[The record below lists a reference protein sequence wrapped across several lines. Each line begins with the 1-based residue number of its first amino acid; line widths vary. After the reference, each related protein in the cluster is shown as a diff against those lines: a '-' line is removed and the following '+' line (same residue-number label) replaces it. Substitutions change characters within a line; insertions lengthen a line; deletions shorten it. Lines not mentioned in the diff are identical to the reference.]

1 MLKLLHCSD
10 LHLGSGLH
18 HGRVNP
24 LSGFNTRLEDVLNS
38 FQTCVD
44 RALKEPAD
52 LFLFGGDAFPDATP
66 PPYIQDCFAQQL
78 RRLVDAHIPVV
89 LLVGNHDQ
97 HRQGEG
103 GASLSLYRTLGVPKV
118 VVGDR
123 LGTHRI
129 ETAAGPVQIVTLP
142 WLTHSTLM
150 TRPEM
155 ADSSLS
161 DVKHALLQRLGLAL
175 EAEIRQLDPELPH
188 LLLAHA
194 MIDTAQYG
202 AERFLAVGKGFS
214 LPLSLIAR
222 PCFDYV
228 ALGHVHRHQI
238 LCTDPPV
245 AYSGSPERVD
255 FSEEGEEKGYLWVE
269 IDRPHT
275 RLTFVPLPARRFL
288 TLAVDVSKS
297 ETPETDLLQ
306 TIATAAIPEAI
317 VRLRYKFHPSQVGLI
332 DESALHAALAP
343 AHSYQIQSD
352 LVSQLVPPRLPQ
364 LVEDTPLSPL
374 EALAVYLDWAV
385 PPTNNSTPPSST
397 TANDRQSKHQSNQSN
412 DPSDLQA
419 WRSDLLAAAESL
431 LEEEWNPNPSPQTLP
446 KTSEGKTPYH
456 LNQNDRQLKLFSEF

>member
-10 LHLGSGLH
+10 LHLGSGLN

-24 LSGFNTRLEDVLNS
+24 LSGFNTRLEDFLKA

-44 RALKEPAD
+44 RALGEPVD

-66 PPYIQDCFAQQL
+66 APYIQDCFAQQL

-123 LGTHRI
+123 LETHNI
-129 ETAAGPVQIVTLP
+129 ETAGGIVQIVTLP

-150 TRPEM
+150 TRSDL
-155 ADSSLS
+155 ADASLS
-161 DVKHALLQRLGLAL
+161 DVRHALLQRLGVAL
-175 EAEIRQLDPELPH
+175 EAEIRQLDPDLPH
-188 LLLAHA
+188 VLLAHA
-194 MIDTAQYG
+194 MMDTAQYG

-214 LPLSLIAR
+214 LPLSLLAR

-228 ALGHVHRHQI
+228 ALGHVHRHQF

-255 FSEEGEEKGYLWVE
+255 FSEENEEKGYLWVE

-275 RLTFVPLPARRFL
+275 RVTFVPLPARRFL
-288 TLAVDVSKS
+288 TLSVDVSGS
-297 ETPETDLLQ
+297 ETPQADLLE
-306 TIATAAIPEAI
+306 TIARAAIAEAI
-317 VRLRYKFHPSQVGLI
+317 VRFRYKLHPSQVGLI
-332 DESALHAALAP
+332 EESELHGALAL
-343 AHSYQIQSD
+343 AHSYQIQSE
-352 LVSQLVPPRLPQ
+352 LVSQLISPRLPQ
-364 LVEDTPLSPL
+364 LAEGTPLSPL
-374 EALAVYLDWAV
+374 EALALYLDWAE
-385 PPTNNSTPPSST
+385 PRGEGLES
-397 TANDRQSKHQSNQSN
+397 DRQANPQV
-412 DPSDLQA
+412 DFQA
-419 WRSDLLAAAESL
+419 WRSDLLMAAETL
-431 LEEEWNPNPSPQTLP
+431 LEEWNGDLSPRVLP
-446 KTSEGKTPYH
+446 KTHEPKTLYH
-456 LNQNDRQLKLFSEF
+456 LEQSDRQLKLF

>member
-10 LHLGSGLH
+10 LHLGSSLN
-18 HGRVNP
+18 HGRINP
-24 LSGFNTRLEDVLNS
+24 LTGLNTRLEDFLKS
-38 FQTCVD
+38 FETCVD
-44 RALKEPAD
+44 RALREPAD

-78 RRLVDAHIPVV
+78 RRLVDAHMPVV

-103 GASLSLYRTLGVPKV
+103 GASLSLYRTLGIPNV

-123 LGTHRI
+123 LGTSRI

-161 DVKHALLQRLGLAL
+161 EVKQALLQRLGLAL
-175 EAEIRQLDPELPH
+175 EAEIRQLDPALPH
-188 LLLAHA
+188 ILLGHA

-202 AERFLAVGKGFS
+202 AERFLAVGKGFNV
-214 LPLSLIAR
+214 PLSLVAR

-255 FSEEGEEKGYLWVE
+255 FSEEGEEKGYIWVE

-275 RLTFVPLPARRFL
+275 RLIFVPLPARRFL
-288 TLAVDVSKS
+288 TLSIDVSGS
-297 ETPETDLLQ
+297 ETPQADLLQ
-306 TIATAAIPEAI
+306 RIATAPIPDAI

-332 DESALHAALAP
+332 DESALHGALAP
-343 AHSYQIQSD
+343 AHSYQIQSE

-364 LVEDTPLSPL
+364 LVEGTPLSPL
-374 EALAVYLDWAV
+374 EALALYLDWAG
-385 PPTNNSTPPSST
+385 PAQNSTEHST
-397 TANDRQSKHQSNQSN
+397 TENSTLNNDRQSNQPN
-412 DPSDLQA
+412 RPSDFQT

-431 LEEEWNPNPSPQTLP
+431 LEEEWSPDPNPKPLP
-446 KTSEGKTPYH
+446 RTHEGKIPYH
-456 LNQNDRQLKLFSEF
+456 LEQDDRQLKLF